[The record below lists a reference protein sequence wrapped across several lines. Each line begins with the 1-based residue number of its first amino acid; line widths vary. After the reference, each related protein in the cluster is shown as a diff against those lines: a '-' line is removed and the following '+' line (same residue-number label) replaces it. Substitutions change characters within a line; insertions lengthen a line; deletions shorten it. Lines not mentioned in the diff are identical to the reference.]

1 MGELRFEFT
10 FLLFMSELSG
20 HFKSCK
26 LLFHGEAE
34 HGSPV
39 SLKQTLS
46 FHSHSLPLTLPETHG
61 EKDGRQDMEEV
72 RIYEL
77 YRYSSFAKVC

>member
-1 MGELRFEFT
+1 MGELRFEFMFLLFMSELT

-20 HFKSCK
+20 HFKSCE

-39 SLKQTLS
+39 SLKGTLS
-46 FHSHSLPLTLPETHG
+46 IYSHSAPDL
-61 EKDGRQDMEEV
+61 
-72 RIYEL
+72 
-77 YRYSSFAKVC
+77 S